1 MRRVCSALYQN
12 INKTLLR
19 TCASE
24 AAAIGAGENS
34 ENSSSMGWPKSAS
47 MIARASV
54 VLKLLILS
62 CNRASSSITSGGST
76 SGLYR

>member
-1 MRRVCSALYQN
+1 M
-12 INKTLLR
+12 LR

-34 ENSSSMGWPKSAS
+34 ENSTSMGWPISAS
-47 MIARASV
+47 MIARAST
-54 VLKLLILS
+54 VLKLLMLS
-62 CNRASSSITSGGST
+62 CKRASSSITSGGST

>member
-1 MRRVCSALYQN
+1 MRRVCSALFK
-12 INKTLLR
+12 ISNKPMLR
-19 TCASE
+19 TCARE
-24 AAAIGAGENS
+24 AAAIGASENS

-62 CNRASSSITSGGST
+62 CKRASSSITSGGST
-76 SGLYR
+76 SGLYQ